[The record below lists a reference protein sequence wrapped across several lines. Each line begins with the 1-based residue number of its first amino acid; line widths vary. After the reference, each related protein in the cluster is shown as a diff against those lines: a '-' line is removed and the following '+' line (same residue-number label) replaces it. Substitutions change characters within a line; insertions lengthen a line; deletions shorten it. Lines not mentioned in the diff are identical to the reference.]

1 MSTQSQKGSNVSNAK
16 AVQGNASEI
25 LPGEVIRHIPL
36 ADIFCDYGWN
46 ARSKADVDG
55 ESDGVQDTTGKNHAS
70 QGGDIKQFAEGI
82 ADQGQDTPIILRE
95 VTDGKSL
102 GGKKT
107 DRRYEVVAGF
117 RRFTAITLLNEPA
130 SVEAFKKAG
139 RKTVVP
145 NTADGTILAVVR
157 SLDARAARVL
167 NLRENTARNNL
178 KTPDLVLHVR
188 QLNKEGMNQTAIATA
203 LAITQG
209 FVSKLLSAGRLPEK
223 VLLHWRNGNESPLPG
238 LSTDRVWPRVPM
250 ADLAV
255 LADLAEKDKMS
266 EGEVIARYVAMLN
279 PEQPVG
285 GGGSGPSKEDK
296 DAQRIKDFA
305 KMVGVLVKGG
315 ILQPGS
321 LNWSK
326 VIGPKKANFPVD
338 SGTADY
344 VKVMA
349 LCDLAAETYQA
360 TVTDVG

>member
-1 MSTQSQKGSNVSNAK
+1 MNAQAK
-16 AVQGNASEI
+16 TGNASEL

-36 ADIFCDYGWN
+36 TDIFVDYAWN
-46 ARSKADVDG
+46 ARSKADVEG

-70 QGGDIKQFAEGI
+70 QGGDIKQFAESI
-82 ADQGQDTPIILRE
+82 ADGQDQPVVLRA

-102 GGKKT
+102 AGKKT
-107 DRRYEVVAGF
+107 DKPFELVAGF
-117 RRFTAITLLNEPA
+117 RRFTAISALNEPA
-130 SVEAFKKAG
+130 AAEASKKAG
-139 RKTVVP
+139 RKTVVA

-157 SLDARAARVL
+157 TLDARAARVL

-188 QLNKEGMNQTAIATA
+188 QLNKDGMNQTAIATA

-209 FVSKLLSAGRLPEK
+209 FVSKLLSAGRLPLPILE
-223 VLLHWRNGNESPLPG
+223 HWRNGNESPLPG
-238 LSTDRVWPRVPM
+238 LATDRVWPRVPM

-255 LADLAEKDKMS
+255 LADLAEKDKMNPS
-266 EGEVIARYVAMLN
+266 EITARYIAMLN

-285 GGGSGPSKEDK
+285 GGGGGTSKEDK

-305 KMVGVLVKGG
+305 KTIGALVKGG
-315 ILQPGS
+315 ILAPGS

-326 VIGPKKANFPVD
+326 VIGPKKANFLVD

-349 LCDLAAETYQA
+349 LCDLAAETYQL
-360 TVTDVG
+360 TVADV